1 MQTSESILQQR
12 LRTLKELQASA
23 MDLLFSGRLS
33 KEELNDVLEMIPQLQ
48 LEAVQVETALNRTR
62 HLHVAS

>member
-33 KEELNDVLEMIPQLQ
+33 KEELSDVLEMIPQLQ

-62 HLHVAS
+62 HLHVAG

>member
-1 MQTSESILQQR
+1 MQNSRSILQQR

-23 MDLLFSGRLS
+23 MDLVFSGRLS

-62 HLHVAS
+62 HLHAAG

>member
-1 MQTSESILQQR
+1 MQTSKSILQQR

-62 HLHVAS
+62 HLHAAG

>member
-1 MQTSESILQQR
+1 MQTSESVLQQR

-23 MDLLFSGRLS
+23 TDLLFSGRLS
-33 KEELNDVLEMIPQLQ
+33 KEELNDVLEMIPQIQ

-62 HLHVAS
+62 HLHVAG

>member
-62 HLHVAS
+62 HSHVAG

>member
-12 LRTLKELQASA
+12 LQVLKELQASA
-23 MDLLFSGRLS
+23 MDLSFSGRLS
-33 KEELNDVLEMIPQLQ
+33 KEELNDILEMIPHIQ

-62 HLHVAS
+62 HLPLAN

>member
-12 LRTLKELQASA
+12 LRTLKQLQASA

-62 HLHVAS
+62 HLHAAG